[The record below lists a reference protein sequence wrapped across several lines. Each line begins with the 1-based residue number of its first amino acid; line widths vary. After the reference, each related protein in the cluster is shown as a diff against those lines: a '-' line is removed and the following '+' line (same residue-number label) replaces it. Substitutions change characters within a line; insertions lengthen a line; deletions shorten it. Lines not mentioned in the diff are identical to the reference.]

1 MSKRKP
7 NLFVVG
13 SMKAGTT
20 SLARYLG
27 AHPEIFMTSDPKE
40 PTYFLTREQLL
51 DVLPGVE
58 KRGFWRGEEYYLK
71 LFEAAGDR
79 TVVGEAS
86 ANYARLPRVPGV
98 AEKIHAFNPQARI
111 LFILRDPVARTISH
125 YWYMVRF
132 FGERRDLMTA
142 IREDPDYVETSD
154 YAMQMRP
161 YLALFGRER
170 VLAITTEALSTEPRP
185 RWPASTLARR
195 GRAPSGPNLAER
207 ANETPDV
214 VTQVRGTRPA
224 ASLPTFGA
232 VERVGPDD
240 SDLGARAR
248 AAVLGET
255 RGTQGRWIRL
265 PHVATCVR
273 SSDRRSPRSRICSG
287 ANSRSGR
294 RCTATADARG
304 VSPAAG
310 PLGERR
316 VAGTPAARHEFHLR
330 ART

>member
-1 MSKRKP
+1 MSMRKP

-27 AHPEIFMTSDPKE
+27 THPEIFMTSDPKE

-58 KRGFWRGEEYYLK
+58 KRGFWRGEEHYLK

-79 TVVGEAS
+79 PVVGEAS
-86 ANYARLPRVPGV
+86 ANYARLPRVSGV
-98 AEKIHAFNPQARI
+98 PQKIHAFNPDARI

-132 FGERRDLMTA
+132 FGERRDLLTA

-161 YLALFGRER
+161 YLSLFGRER
-170 VLAITTEALSTEPRP
+170 VLTMTTEALAAEPHATMAGVY
-185 RWPASTLARR
+185 RWLGVNDAF
-195 GRAPSGPNLAER
+195 RAPNLDER

-214 VTQVRGTRPA
+214 VTQVRGSGALHRFRQSRLWNGLGPLVPASLRGFGRRFSEKPVERRSVDPA
-224 ASLPTFGA
+224 A
-232 VERVGPDD
+232 
-240 SDLGARAR
+240 ARR
-248 AAVLGET
+248 
-255 RGTQGRWIRL
+255 
-265 PHVATCVR
+265 
-273 SSDRRSPRSRICSG
+273 
-287 ANSRSGR
+287 
-294 RCTATADARG
+294 
-304 VSPAAG
+304 
-310 PLGERR
+310 
-316 VAGTPAARHEFHLR
+316 HLR
-330 ART
+330 PIQRPQVEALEELLGRPFPEWTTLHGES

>member
-1 MSKRKP
+1 MSTRKP

-71 LFEAAGDR
+71 LFEGAGDR
-79 TVVGEAS
+79 PVVGEAS

-111 LFILRDPVARTISH
+111 LFIMRDPVARTISH

-132 FGERRDLMTA
+132 FGERRDLLTA
-142 IREDPDYVETSD
+142 IREDPDYVETSN
-154 YAMQMRP
+154 YALQMRP

-170 VLAITTEALSTEPRP
+170 VMAITTES
-185 RWPASTLARR
+185 LARHPEDTMAGVYR
-195 GRAPSGPNLAER
+195 WLGVDPAYVPPNLAER

-214 VTQVRGTRPA
+214 VTQVRGTGLLHRFRHSALWNALGPMIPESIRGLGRRFSEKPVERNSVDPA
-224 ASLPTFGA
+224 A
-232 VERVGPDD
+232 
-240 SDLGARAR
+240 ARR
-248 AAVLGET
+248 
-255 RGTQGRWIRL
+255 
-265 PHVATCVR
+265 
-273 SSDRRSPRSRICSG
+273 
-287 ANSRSGR
+287 
-294 RCTATADARG
+294 
-304 VSPAAG
+304 
-310 PLGERR
+310 
-316 VAGTPAARHEFHLR
+316 HLR
-330 ART
+330 PIQRPQVAALEELLEQTFPEWTTLHGEG